1 MTSLKTSIKT
11 ITYLSDTGCLEI
23 QGASLVDI
31 DEKIRCSQLLQR
43 IEAVNVERTKVF
55 SRLTVLFCTPDRRS
69 GQEMVLLDVDALRN
83 VCEEF
88 TAANSELLSLVQEY
102 NRIAGSNGFDE
113 IKIISRG

>member
-1 MTSLKTSIKT
+1 MN
-11 ITYLSDTGCLEI
+11 
-23 QGASLVDI
+23 I

-55 SRLTVLFCTPDRRS
+55 SCLTVLFCTPDRRS

>member
-1 MTSLKTSIKT
+1 MIDCIRYSLNVFSIKS
-11 ITYLSDTGCLEI
+11 YNH
-23 QGASLVDI
+23 LVVCVNI

>member
-1 MTSLKTSIKT
+1 MN
-11 ITYLSDTGCLEI
+11 
-23 QGASLVDI
+23 I

-88 TAANSELLSLVQEY
+88 TVANSELLSLVQEY

>member
-1 MTSLKTSIKT
+1 MIDCIRYSLNVFSIKS
-11 ITYLSDTGCLEI
+11 YNH
-23 QGASLVDI
+23 LVFVCVNI